1 MEALLEVHTLSA
13 ELREMEKEVPLYP
26 GLQDHE

>member
-13 ELREMEKEVPLYP
+13 EREMEKEVPLYP